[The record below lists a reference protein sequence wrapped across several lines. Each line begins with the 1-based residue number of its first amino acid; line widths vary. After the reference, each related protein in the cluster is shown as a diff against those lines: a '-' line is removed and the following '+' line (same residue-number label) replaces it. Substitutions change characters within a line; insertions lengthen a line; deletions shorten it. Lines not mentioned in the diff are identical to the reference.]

1 MVLTDFSIRIR
12 YFLFF
17 LFISVVVLV
26 HRVDVAAQTITTIA
40 GGGTS
45 TADGIP
51 ATSSYLSQPR
61 TVVVDSKG
69 IVYISYGW
77 ENRIRKVSVDG
88 LVTTYAG
95 NGSPGTSGDGGPAST
110 AAIERSPVL
119 IIDRNDNLYLGSDNR
134 VRKIDTAGII
144 TTVAGTGSNLIF
156 GDGGPATSAGI
167 SGILGL
173 AIDTFGNLYVCAT
186 NSYVRKIDKFGI
198 INRFAGN
205 GVVGFSGDGGP
216 ATAAQIGNYVH
227 ALTTDYMGNVYIAD
241 NGNRRI
247 RRVDT
252 AGIITTIAG
261 NGTIICSGDGG
272 PATAAGFGGMHG
284 LHYESGSIFI
294 CDRDCQIIRQI
305 DPYGVINTIA
315 GTSGMT
321 GYSGDGGPAIMALL
335 NAPQRAFRR
344 GGSPLYVAEAGNN
357 VIRKIDLPNNSVYF
371 TQGST
376 VAITVC
382 GGELHTIDTLLRVF
396 DADDQQP
403 LTWSIAQQPA
413 HGVLAAWHWAV
424 SSTGVKTPIGT
435 SYVPHAGYTGTDTF
449 KVRITDGGAPDTMTI
464 AVTVQSFP
472 MPASITG
479 PDTICV
485 GDTVPF
491 TASATGVW
499 SSSASAAG
507 ITSGGVVTGI
517 SAGTAVISH
526 AVSNVCGTAWAA
538 QLLTIQGPPQCA
550 TGVAA
555 VAAAGFTL
563 FPNPTNGTFTVQLP
577 QGGTALATITDVA
590 GRTLSTRTIT
600 HNLPVTTTLPPG
612 IYLIH
617 LTTATGTWRS
627 KLIIE

>member
-1 MVLTDFSIRIR
+1 MNLLRHILS
-12 YFLFF
+12 FL
-17 LFISVVVLV
+17 LLLI
-26 HRVDVAAQTITTIA
+26 AAGTANAQTITTIA

-45 TADGIP
+45 TADGVP
-51 ATSSYLSQPR
+51 ATSVSFFQPYSAVQSYDGHIH
-61 TVVVDSKG
+61 TNDG
-69 IVYISYGW
+69 MFYGT
-77 ENRIRKVSVDG
+77 RIID
-88 LVTTYAG
+88 
-95 NGSPGTSGDGGPAST
+95 NGSIIWKFAGTGSLGYSGDGGPAT
-110 AAIERSPVL
+110 AAIV
-119 IIDRNDNLYLGSDNR
+119 GG
-134 VRKIDTAGII
+134 VRKCTVDRIGRIYISVSGRLRVVDTSDII
-144 TTVAGTGSNLIF
+144 HLFAGTGVLGYS
-156 GDGGPATSAGI
+156 GDGGPATAANIETPTGVALDTNGNIYFCASHYI
-167 SGILGL
+167 RKISPSGI
-173 AIDTFGNLYVCAT
+173 ITH
-186 NSYVRKIDKFGI
+186 
-198 INRFAGN
+198 FAG
-205 GVVGFSGDGGP
+205 GLTPGFSGDGGP
-216 ATAAQIGNYVH
+216 ATAAQFNNILELSADLAGNLYLIDAGNFRVRKINSAGIVSTVAGNGSLTYTGDGGPATAAGLGTAPMGVAWSSGYLYV
-227 ALTTDYMGNVYIAD
+227 AQRNENV
-241 NGNRRI
+241 I
-247 RRVDT
+247 RQIDPS
-252 AGIITTIAG
+252 GIITTIAG
-261 NGTIICSGDGG
+261 TGASGYSGDGG
-272 PATAAGFGGMHG
+272 PATAATFNGSRNLSRHG
-284 LHYESGSIFI
+284 
-294 CDRDCQIIRQI
+294 
-305 DPYGVINTIA
+305 
-315 GTSGMT
+315 
-321 GYSGDGGPAIMALL
+321 GGPLL
-335 NAPQRAFRR
+335 VCEF
-344 GGSPLYVAEAGNN
+344 GNS

-424 SSTGVKTPIGT
+424 SSMSVKTPIGT
-435 SYVPHAGYTGTDTF
+435 SYAPHAGYTGTDTF
-449 KVRITDGGAPDTMTI
+449 KVRITDGGAPDTITI

-485 GDTVPF
+485 GDTVSF

-538 QLLTIQGPPQCA
+538 QLLTIQGPPECA

-555 VAAAGFTL
+555 VAAAGFAL

-577 QGGTALATITDVA
+577 HGGTAVATITDVA

-600 HNLPVTTTLPPG
+600 HNLPVSTTLPPG
-612 IYLIH
+612 IYLLH